1 VFEIGSEI
9 TRTLADELDFDNFW
23 RVNQVNG
30 LDGHTTEPDGDFKG
44 CSKTF
49 SSLIGK
55 NQTTMSDSLFAFKS
69 LLISNINNISRP
81 DVGHKELFSSEG
93 FLSLFLLNYAL
104 DVLPGFHG
112 SVHGGD

>member
-1 VFEIGSEI
+1 M
-9 TRTLADELDFDNFW
+9 
-23 RVNQVNG
+23 NQVNG
-30 LDGHTTEPDGDFKG
+30 LDGHTTEPDGDFEG
-44 CSKTF
+44 CSETF

-55 NQTTMSDSLFAFKS
+55 NQTTVGNSLFAFKS
-69 LLISNINNISRP
+69 LLISNVDEISGP

-104 DVLPGFHG
+104 DVVPGFHG

>member
-1 VFEIGSEI
+1 MFEIGSEI
-9 TRTLADELDFDNFW
+9 TRTLANELDFDNFW

-30 LDGHTTEPDGDFKG
+30 LDGHTTESNGDFKG
-44 CSKTF
+44 CSETF

-69 LLISNINNISRP
+69 LLISNINNISRS
-81 DVGHKELFSSEG
+81 DVSHKELFSSEG
-93 FLSLFLLNYAL
+93 FLCLFLLNYTL
-104 DVLPGFHG
+104 NIMSWFHG